1 MATRTSL
8 SIIFSVC
15 KLHNF
20 NEPIRHNSR
29 ICSRLD
35 GSDAD
40 EELCWMEKSLEE
52 TTIEIPA
59 KVSPAESKPAPTV
72 EEPSELE
79 STKVVNSAE
88 VSRAIESTSATEEL
102 PESTQAVKHTDS
114 LSNLLPAHTF
124 AQISPRCY
132 MFSGAEV
139 THDNMEADS
148 DDSDEDFSD
157 DDDDDENETASAGAA
172 EIIVPD
178 IENVLSNEV
187 PVPEISPTPTTS
199 SLSPTPSSSQ
209 LHCNDREAAEIIT
222 DIQAD
227 DAEDLEPAPI
237 KRPRLEGNDG
247 ETVF

>member
-1 MATRTSL
+1 
-8 SIIFSVC
+8 
-15 KLHNF
+15 
-20 NEPIRHNSR
+20 
-29 ICSRLD
+29 
-35 GSDAD
+35 
-40 EELCWMEKSLEE
+40 MEKSLEE

-59 KVSPAESKPAPTV
+59 KVSPAESEPAPAV
-72 EEPSELE
+72 EEPSESE
-79 STKVVNSAE
+79 STKVVGSAE
-88 VSRAIESTSATEEL
+88 VSRDMESVSSTSATEEL
-102 PESTQAVKHTDS
+102 PESTQAVRHADS
-114 LSNLLPAHTF
+114 LSRLLPPHTF

-139 THDNMEADS
+139 THENMEADS

-157 DDDDDENETASAGAA
+157 DDDDDENETASAGAG

-209 LHCNDREAAEIIT
+209 LYSNDREAAENIT

-227 DAEDLEPAPI
+227 DADDLEPAPI
-237 KRPRLEGNDG
+237 KRPRLEN
-247 ETVF
+247 EAEIVF